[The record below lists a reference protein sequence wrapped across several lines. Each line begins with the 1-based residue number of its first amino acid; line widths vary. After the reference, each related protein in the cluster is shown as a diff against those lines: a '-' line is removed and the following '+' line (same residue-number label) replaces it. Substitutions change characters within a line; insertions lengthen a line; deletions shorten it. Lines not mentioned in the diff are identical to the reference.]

1 MPPDGPAPDADHW
14 PQNARSWSNL
24 GAPLRPSPDD
34 TRIVEAAISQ
44 WQRRHEAPMP
54 GALLLGATPELA
66 ACDWPAGTRLAAMD
80 RNPAVITMLWPVPAT
95 PAGAVAIC
103 ADWRAMPLALATVD
117 MVVGDGCHVC
127 ARFPDE
133 ALAINREIH
142 RILRPDGVFV
152 IRVFLR
158 PDRHES
164 LDDIRHDL
172 ASGDVGSIHAL
183 KWRIAAALHESTADG
198 VRLADI
204 WSAWQTMKP
213 LAEREAARR
222 AWGQGWRPGELATL
236 EIHRGLETRF
246 CMPTLG
252 DFRATV
258 ADLFFE
264 RHSAI
269 GGYELAE
276 RCRTFVLEK
285 R

>member
-1 MPPDGPAPDADHW
+1 MAPDGPARGADHW

-24 GAPLRPSPDD
+24 GPPLRPSPDD

-44 WQRRHEAPMP
+44 WKRRHEAPAP
-54 GALLLGATPELA
+54 RALLLGATPELA
-66 ACDWPAGTRLAAMD
+66 SCDWPAGTRLAAID
-80 RNPAVITMLWPVPAT
+80 RNPAVIAMLWPAPGGPAD
-95 PAGAVAIC
+95 AVAIC
-103 ADWRAMPLALATVD
+103 ADWRAMPLAPTTVD

-133 ALAINREIH
+133 GLAINREIH
-142 RILRPDGVFV
+142 RVLHPDGMLV

-158 PDRHES
+158 PDSGES

-172 ASGDVGSIHAL
+172 ENGAVGSIHAL
-183 KWRIAAALHESTADG
+183 KWRIAAALHDSTAEG

-204 WSAWQTMKP
+204 WSAWQAMRS
-213 LAEREAARR
+213 LAEREAERR
-222 AWGQGWRPGELATL
+222 EWCPGWRPGELATL
-236 EIHRGLETRF
+236 EIHRGLQTRF

-252 DFRATV
+252 DFRASF
-258 ADLFFE
+258 ADLFHE

-269 GGYELAE
+269 GGYELAD
-276 RCRTFVLEK
+276 RCRTFVLDK

>member
-1 MPPDGPAPDADHW
+1 MP
-14 PQNARSWSNL
+14 R
-24 GAPLRPSPDD
+24 
-34 TRIVEAAISQ
+34 
-44 WQRRHEAPMP
+44 
-54 GALLLGATPELA
+54 ALLLGATPELA

-80 RNPAVITMLWPVPAT
+80 RNPAVITMLWPAPGT

-103 ADWRAMPLALATVD
+103 ADWRAMPLAPTTVD

-133 ALAINREIH
+133 GLAINREIH
-142 RILRPDGVFV
+142 RVLRADGMLV

-158 PDRHES
+158 PDSRES
-164 LDDIRHDL
+164 LGDIRHDL
-172 ASGDVGSIHAL
+172 ENGAVGSIHAL
-183 KWRIAAALHESTADG
+183 KWRIAAALHDSTPEG